1 MKEMLHDNLKISTEG
16 HLMMGGT
23 DTVEMVK
30 KYGTPLYMMDEN
42 KIRENCQKYTK
53 PMKAAF
59 GEHSVPLFAGK
70 ALCFKGI
77 YPIIQSEGLYADVV
91 SPGEIYTA
99 VAGGFPPE
107 NLFFH
112 GDNKTYDDIE
122 YAMKEGIGYFVVD
135 NIYELELL
143 QEIAEERDC
152 VQDVLLRITVG
163 LDPHT
168 LEAIKTGK
176 VDSQFGLPIA
186 TGQAEEFLKSAL
198 EKNNLK
204 VLGFHS
210 HIGSQISESEP
221 FGDQMEILISFANE
235 MRRKLGY
242 IAEVFNVG
250 GGFGIRYVE
259 SDPKVDIEGNI
270 QMIGKRLE
278 EGCKKYDFPKPRI
291 FMEPG
296 RSIVGDAGLTL
307 YTVGGVKTIEGYRS
321 YITVDGGMTDNPR
334 YALYKSPY
342 SVMIANKA
350 DKSRDFNC
358 TVAGRCC
365 ESGDR
370 IQEDVNVASPE
381 PGDILAVLST
391 GAYNY
396 SMASNYN
403 RLGRPP
409 IVMIKDGKDRLVV
422 RRESFEDLIS
432 CDV

>member
-1 MKEMLHDNLKISTEG
+1 MLFRS
-16 HLMMGGT
+16 
-23 DTVEMVK
+23 
-30 KYGTPLYMMDEN
+30 
-42 KIRENCQKYTK
+42 
-53 PMKAAF
+53 
-59 GEHSVPLFAGK
+59 
-70 ALCFKGI
+70 GI

-198 EKNNLK
+198 KKNNLR

-221 FGDQMEILISFANE
+221 FGDHAAA
-235 MRRKLGY
+235 RRIY
-242 IAEVFNVG
+242 
-250 GGFGIRYVE
+250 
-259 SDPKVDIEGNI
+259 
-270 QMIGKRLE
+270 
-278 EGCKKYDFPKPRI
+278 
-291 FMEPG
+291 
-296 RSIVGDAGLTL
+296 SI
-307 YTVGGVKTIEGYRS
+307 I
-321 YITVDGGMTDNPR
+321 
-334 YALYKSPY
+334 
-342 SVMIANKA
+342 
-350 DKSRDFNC
+350 
-358 TVAGRCC
+358 
-365 ESGDR
+365 
-370 IQEDVNVASPE
+370 
-381 PGDILAVLST
+381 
-391 GAYNY
+391 
-396 SMASNYN
+396 
-403 RLGRPP
+403 
-409 IVMIKDGKDRLVV
+409 
-422 RRESFEDLIS
+422 
-432 CDV
+432 